1 MMGINRIK
9 CYLVLFLFI
18 FSVLI
23 NCSSVSAFNA
33 VAKKGN
39 ARLPHYCQGEE
50 PWASIPYNYKPG
62 GTIKSGGCGVCALAM
77 IVSGLTGQDVT
88 PKVMLD
94 HINEM
99 GVDKYATVSGDTE
112 GLLASFKEKW
122 GVDYK
127 VIDDST
133 KSINSA
139 IDSGCL
145 LYFCTVANGTYN
157 GDGHYLVCYGREPKK
172 KGYYMIDSSPVYKV
186 DEWYKYKNAF
196 GGAVGDIYALSGGNG
211 EAAGGTDAT
220 GQDGATTMAQAGST
234 GVADY
239 FAKTEWE
246 LEGMGGAGLKREF
259 DDFNVDLPTKDSL
272 SKDIQQW
279 METIQEDI
287 IYNNTKKPIVFMRA
301 FLAALAIVLCIYAVF
316 LYFAY
321 WLDRLNNFFEF
332 HLLSMLTLGRLD
344 ISPDDKTSTFR
355 HSGKGSKTRIVVH
368 RDMVYIVVLLITA
381 SMLVLSGAAF
391 SYLQALISLIGHIL
405 SNTGSAVGGVL

>member
-1 MMGINRIK
+1 M
-9 CYLVLFLFI
+9 VVFLFI

-23 NCSSVSAFNA
+23 NCSSALAFEA
-33 VAKKGN
+33 VTKKGN
-39 ARLPHYCQGEE
+39 AKLPHYCQGEE
-50 PWASIPYNYKPG
+50 PWASLPYNYKEG
-62 GTIKSGGCGVCALAM
+62 GTIRSGGCGVCALAM

-94 HINEM
+94 HINDM
-99 GVDKYATVSGDTE
+99 GVDKYATVGGDTE

-145 LYFCTVANGTYN
+145 LYFCTLSNGTYN
-157 GDGHYLVCYGREPKK
+157 GDGHYIVCYGREPSK
-172 KGYYMIDSSPVYKV
+172 KGYYMIDSGPVYKV

-196 GGAVGDIYALSGGNG
+196 GGAASDIYALSGGTG
-211 EAAGGTDAT
+211 GVAGGTDAT
-220 GQDGATTMAQAGST
+220 AGQDGTTMADAGAT

-259 DDFNVDLPTKDSL
+259 SDFNIDLPTKDSL
-272 SKDIQQW
+272 SSDIQQW
-279 METIQEDI
+279 IQTMQEDI
-287 IYNNTKKPIVFMRA
+287 IYNNTKKPVIYMRA
-301 FLAALAIVLCIYAVF
+301 LLASLAIMLCIYAVF

-332 HLLSMLTLGRLD
+332 HLLSLLTLGRLD
-344 ISPDDKTSTFR
+344 ISPDDKTSTFH
-355 HSGKGSKTRIVVH
+355 HSGKESKTRLVVH
-368 RDMVYIVVLLITA
+368 KDMVYIVVVLITA
-381 SMLVLSGAAF
+381 SMVILSGAAF
-391 SYLQALISLIGHIL
+391 TYIQALIKFIAQVLSDTSSVIGGAL
-405 SNTGSAVGGVL
+405 